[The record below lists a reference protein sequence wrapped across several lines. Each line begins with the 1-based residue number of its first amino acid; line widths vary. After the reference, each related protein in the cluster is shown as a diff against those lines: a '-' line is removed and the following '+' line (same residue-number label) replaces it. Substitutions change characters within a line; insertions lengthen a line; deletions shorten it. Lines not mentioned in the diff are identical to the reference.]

1 MLQTIRE
8 RDDLKGILLVGPIM
22 FWLGLFLLVP
32 LALMV
37 VISFA
42 DRGTYG
48 EVVYRF
54 SLDNYRALAAPE
66 YARILWRS
74 IGVASVT
81 TAACLLGASRWRT
94 SSRCRRPGDAGC
106 TFSSSSCRSGPTS

>member
-8 RDDLKGILLVGPIM
+8 RDDLKGLLLVGPIA

-37 VISFA
+37 VVSFA

-48 EVVYRF
+48 DVVYRF

-66 YARILWRS
+66 YARILGRS
-74 IGVASVT
+74 VEVAFWT
-81 TAACLLGASRWRT
+81 TAM
-94 SSRCRRPGDAGC
+94 
-106 TFSSSSCRSGPTS
+106 